1 MNWKLIVESQEVD
14 LDSLILNIVDGDLV
28 EEGVGKVIAFG
39 VLAFL
44 LGSSDVVEAA
54 QFRRG
59 MRQLVQ
65 DKQVQNGRV
74 TVTKKELKQVVDQ
87 AKKKPEMVGKW
98 ELGKAKNV
106 LARTLYM
113 EARGDGVSGL
123 NLVMTV
129 IWNRAGGL
137 KE

>member
-1 MNWKLIVESQEVD
+1 M
-14 LDSLILNIVDGDLV
+14 
-28 EEGVGKVIAFG
+28 IAFG

-137 KE
+137 KEQLATVCLRPAQFSCWESISGKTPSTY